1 MERTYVGLRLKH
13 MFLILVDT
21 LTLDAI
27 VIFPLLQVE
36 GLMRDLRYGARIE
49 DKAYKGM
56 LDAIRRIL
64 AEEGLKGLY
73 KGTLPS
79 LVKAAPNSAIVFY
92 VHESTVAWLTSY
104 F

>member
-1 MERTYVGLRLKH
+1 

-92 VHESTVAWLTSY
+92 VQESTVAWLTSY